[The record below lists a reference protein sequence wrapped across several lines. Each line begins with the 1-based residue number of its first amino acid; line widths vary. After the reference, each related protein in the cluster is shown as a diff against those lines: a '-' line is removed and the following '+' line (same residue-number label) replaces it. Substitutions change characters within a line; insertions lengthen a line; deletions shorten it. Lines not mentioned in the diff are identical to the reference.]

1 MTIKNDRLEVSTKS
15 EGAELTSIKL
25 NGKEYLWNGDE
36 KYWGRHAPILFPIV
50 GKLKDGKTM
59 IENKEY
65 FMSRHGFARD
75 MKFDEVEHTESSVK
89 YLLKSNDNTLKVYP
103 YLFELY
109 ISYELIGD
117 RVKVTYEVKN
127 DDNKDIYFSIGA
139 HPAFCCPLD
148 EDIKFE
154 DYYIEFEKNE
164 TQNFISQDENG
175 YISKENEL
183 IMDNSKV
190 IELDKTIFKK
200 IDTYI
205 FSELNSKVV
214 SLKSKKGEHCISMY
228 FDGFPYFGIW
238 TKPDEAPFICLEPWY
253 GVSDLKNADKNFANK
268 LGIQRLE
275 KGKTFICNYEI
286 EVK

>member
-127 DDNKDIYFSIGA
+127 YDNKDIYFSIGA
-139 HPAFCCPLD
+139 HPAFCCPID

-183 IMDNSKV
+183 IMNNSKV

-205 FSELNSKVV
+205 FSNLNSKVV
-214 SLKSKKGEHCISMY
+214 SLKSKKGEHYISMY
-228 FDGFPYFGIW
+228 FDGSPYFGIW